1 MKKAISILGPTH
13 CGKTEL
19 AIEISKHFPT
29 KIISVDS
36 VQVYKGAN
44 IGSSKPNQKILDSI
58 HHGLIDNLDPEDDFS
73 VKDFLNEIS
82 NEFCDCKEDL
92 LFVGGTMM
100 YFYSLFNG
108 ISKLPEKNIQFRE
121 KLEEEAKNKGWKYMH
136 ERLEVIDP
144 NAARSIKDSDSQ
156 RILRALEVNHLSK
169 NTFSKLKTMKEK
181 SVIEDYQK
189 FTFAIIPKNK
199 KTFKNQLNERFRKML
214 ELGLIEET
222 KTILERTSGKRIK
235 VLETVGYKQVVD
247 FLKDKISFEEMIELA
262 TNATYQLAKRQ
273 MTWLKK
279 FDLDETFFS
288 DDDDK
293 VMKILSIIK
302 N

>member
-19 AIEISKHFPT
+19 AIEINKHFPT

-58 HHGLIDNLDPEDDFS
+58 HHGLIDFLDPEDDFS

-144 NAARSIKDSDSQ
+144 DAARLIKDSDSQ

-199 KTFKNQLNERFRKML
+199 KTFKNQLKERFRKML

-273 MTWLKK
+273 ITWLKK

>member
-19 AIEISKHFPT
+19 AIEINKHFPT

-44 IGSSKPNQKILDSI
+44 IGSSKPNQKILDSV
-58 HHGLIDNLDPEDDFS
+58 HHGLIDYLDLEDDFS

-82 NEFCDCKEDL
+82 NEFCDCKENL

-136 ERLEVIDP
+136 ERLEVIDAD
-144 NAARSIKDSDSQ
+144 AARLIKDSDSQ

-199 KTFKNQLNERFRKML
+199 KTFKNQLKERFRKML

-273 MTWLKK
+273 ITWLKK

>member
-13 CGKTEL
+13 CGKTDL
-19 AIEISKHFPT
+19 AIEINKHFPT

-36 VQVYKGAN
+36 VQIYKGAN
-44 IGSSKPNQKILDSI
+44 IGSNKPDPKILDSI
-58 HHGLIDNLDPEDDFS
+58 HHELIDYLDPEDDFS

-82 NEFCDCKEDL
+82 NELCDRKEDL
-92 LFVGGTMM
+92 IFVGGSMM

-121 KLEEEAKNKGWKYMH
+121 KLEQEAKKKGWKFMH
-136 ERLEVIDP
+136 QRLEVIDP
-144 NAARSIKDSDSQ
+144 DAARLIKNSDSQ

-169 NTFSKLKTMKEK
+169 KTFSKLKTIKEK

-189 FTFAIIPKNK
+189 FTFAIIPRNK
-199 KTFKNQLNERFRKML
+199 KSFKNQLKVRFRKML

-222 KTILERTSGKRIK
+222 KTIMESNRGKRIK
-235 VLETVGYKQVVD
+235 VLETVGYKQAVD
-247 FLKDKISFEEMIELA
+247 FLKNKISFEEMIELA

-279 FDLDETFFS
+279 FNLDETFFS
-288 DDDDK
+288 DEDDK

>member
-19 AIEISKHFPT
+19 AIEINKHFPT

-58 HHGLIDNLDPEDDFS
+58 HHGLIDYLDPEDDFS

-108 ISKLPEKNIQFRE
+108 ISKLPEKNIQFRK

-136 ERLEVIDP
+136 ERLGAIDP
-144 NAARSIKDSDSQ
+144 DAARSINESDSQ

-189 FTFAIIPKNK
+189 FTFAIIPRSK
-199 KTFKNQLNERFRKML
+199 KIFKNQLNERFRKML

-262 TNATYQLAKRQ
+262 TNASYQLAKRQ
-273 MTWLKK
+273 ITWLKK

-293 VMKILSIIK
+293 VMKILSMIK

>member
-19 AIEISKHFPT
+19 AIEINKHFPSR
-29 KIISVDS
+29 IISVDS
-36 VQVYKGAN
+36 VQIYKGAN
-44 IGSSKPNQKILDSI
+44 IGSNKPDQVILDKI
-58 HHGLIDNLDPEDDFS
+58 HHALINTLDLEDDFS

-82 NEFCDCKEDL
+82 NESKGYKEDL
-92 LFVGGTMM
+92 IFVGGTMM

-108 ISKLPEKNIQFRE
+108 ISKLPEKDIKLRE
-121 KLEEEAKNKGWKYMH
+121 KIEEEAENKGWKSMH
-136 ERLEVIDP
+136 ERLKKIDP
-144 NAARSIKDSDSQ
+144 DAAKIINDKDSQ
-156 RILRALEVNHLSK
+156 RILRALEVNFLSRI
-169 NTFSKLKTMKEK
+169 TFSKLKNLKER

-189 FTFAIIPKNK
+189 YSFAIVPRCK
-199 KTFKNQLNERFRKML
+199 KTFKNQLKERFKKMI
-214 ELGLIEET
+214 ELGLVEET
-222 KTILERTSGKRIK
+222 KTIMEQNSQKRIK

-247 FLKDKISFEEMIELA
+247 FIKDKISHEEMIELA

-273 MTWLKK
+273 ITWLKK
-279 FDLDETFFS
+279 FNLDKTFFS
-288 DDDDK
+288 DEDDK

>member
-19 AIEISKHFPT
+19 AIEINKHFPT
-29 KIISVDS
+29 RIISVDS

-58 HHGLIDNLDPEDDFS
+58 HHGLIDYLDPEDDFS

-144 NAARSIKDSDSQ
+144 DAARLIKDSDSQ

-169 NTFSKLKTMKEK
+169 NTFSKLKTIKEK

-189 FTFAIIPKNK
+189 FTFAIIPRNK
-199 KTFKNQLNERFRKML
+199 KSFKNQLKERFRKML

-262 TNATYQLAKRQ
+262 TNASYQLAKRQ
-273 MTWLKK
+273 ITWLKK
-279 FDLDETFFS
+279 FDLDEVFFS

>member
-19 AIEISKHFPT
+19 AIEINKYFPT

-58 HHGLIDNLDPEDDFS
+58 HHGLIDYLDPEDDFS

-144 NAARSIKDSDSQ
+144 DAARLIKDSDSQ

-199 KTFKNQLNERFRKML
+199 KTFKNQLKERFRKML

-222 KTILERTSGKRIK
+222 KTILERTSGKKIK

-273 MTWLKK
+273 ITWLKK

>member
-13 CGKTEL
+13 SGKSEL
-19 AIEISKHFPT
+19 AIEISKHFPS

-36 VQVYKGAN
+36 VQIYKGAN
-44 IGSSKPNQKILDSI
+44 IGSNKPDQEILDNI
-58 HHGLIDNLDPEDDFS
+58 HHALINIIGLEDDFS

-82 NEFCDCKEDL
+82 NESMSCEKDL
-92 LFVGGTMM
+92 IFVGGTMM

-108 ISKLPEKNIQFRE
+108 ISKLPKKNI
-121 KLEEEAKNKGWKYMH
+121 KLRKKIEDEARNKGWKSMH
-136 ERLEVIDP
+136 EQLKIIDP
-144 NAARSIKDSDSQ
+144 DAAKTIKNNDSQ
-156 RILRALEVNHLSK
+156 RILRALEVNFLSRI
-169 NTFSKLKTMKEK
+169 TFSKLKELKEK

-189 FTFAIIPKNK
+189 FSFAIVPRCK
-199 KTFKNQLNERFRKML
+199 KTFKNQLNERFKKML
-214 ELGLIEET
+214 ELGLVEET
-222 KTILERTSGKRIK
+222 KTLMERSSESRIK

-247 FLKDKISFEEMIELA
+247 FIKNKISHEEMIELA

-273 MTWLKK
+273 ITWLKK
-279 FDLDETFFS
+279 FNLDKTFFS
-288 DDDDK
+288 DEDDK

>member
-19 AIEISKHFPT
+19 AIEINKHFPT

-58 HHGLIDNLDPEDDFS
+58 HHGLIDYLDPEDDFS

-108 ISKLPEKNIQFRE
+108 ISKLPEKNTQFRE
-121 KLEEEAKNKGWKYMH
+121 KLEEEAKNNGWKYMH

-144 NAARSIKDSDSQ
+144 DAARLIKDSDSQ

-199 KTFKNQLNERFRKML
+199 KTFKNQLKERFRKML

-273 MTWLKK
+273 ITWLKK

>member
-19 AIEISKHFPT
+19 AIEINKHFPT

-58 HHGLIDNLDPEDDFS
+58 HHGLIDYLDPEDDFS

-144 NAARSIKDSDSQ
+144 DAARHIKDSDSQ

-169 NTFSKLKTMKEK
+169 TTFSKLKTMKEK

-199 KTFKNQLNERFRKML
+199 KTFKNQLKERFRKML

-273 MTWLKK
+273 ITWLKK

>member
-19 AIEISKHFPT
+19 AIEINKHFPT

-36 VQVYKGAN
+36 VQIYKGAN
-44 IGSSKPNQKILDSI
+44 IGSNKPDQVILDNI
-58 HHGLIDNLDPEDDFS
+58 HHGLINTLDLEDDFS

-82 NEFCDCKEDL
+82 HELFECKEDL
-92 LFVGGTMM
+92 IFVGGTMM

-121 KLEEEAKNKGWKYMH
+121 KIEDEAKNKSWKLMH
-136 ERLEVIDP
+136 ERLKEIDP
-144 NAARSIKDSDSQ
+144 DAAKMIKETDSQ

-169 NTFSKLKTMKEK
+169 ITFSKLKSFKEK
-181 SVIEDYQK
+181 SVIDDYQK
-189 FTFAIIPKNK
+189 FSFAIIPRCK
-199 KTFKNQLNERFRKML
+199 KIFKSELRERFKKML

-222 KTILERTSGKRIK
+222 TIILERSRGKRIK

-247 FLKDKISFEEMIELA
+247 FIKDKISYEEMIELA

-273 MTWLKK
+273 ITWLKK
-279 FDLDETFFS
+279 FNLNETFFS
-288 DDDDK
+288 DEDDK

>member
-19 AIEISKHFPT
+19 AIEINKHFPS

-36 VQVYKGAN
+36 VQIYKGAN
-44 IGSSKPNQKILDSI
+44 IGSSKPNQEILDET
-58 HHGLIDNLDPEDDFS
+58 HHALINTLDLEDDFS

-82 NEFCDCKEDL
+82 FELNGCMENI

-108 ISKLPEKNIQFRE
+108 ISKLPEKNI
-121 KLEEEAKNKGWKYMH
+121 KLRKKIEDEAKNEGWKSMH
-136 ERLEVIDP
+136 QRLEKIDP
-144 NAARSIKDSDSQ
+144 DAAKMIKDSDSQ
-156 RILRALEVNHLSK
+156 RILRALEVNLLS
-169 NTFSKLKTMKEK
+169 NITFSKLKNFKEK
-181 SVIEDYQK
+181 SVIDDYQK
-189 FTFAIIPKNK
+189 FSFAIVPRSKKN
-199 KTFKNQLNERFRKML
+199 FKNQLKERFTKML
-214 ELGLIEET
+214 ELGLVEET
-222 KTILERTSGKRIK
+222 KTILELSSEKKIK

-247 FLKDKISFEEMIELA
+247 FIKDKISHEEMIELA

-273 MTWLKK
+273 ITWLKK
-279 FDLDETFFS
+279 FNLDKTFFS
-288 DDDDK
+288 DEDDK
-293 VMKILSIIK
+293 VMKILSIVK

>member
-19 AIEISKHFPT
+19 AIEINKHFPT

-58 HHGLIDNLDPEDDFS
+58 HHGLIDYLDPEDDFS

-144 NAARSIKDSDSQ
+144 DAARLIKDSDSQ

-189 FTFAIIPKNK
+189 FTFAIIPNNK

-273 MTWLKK
+273 ITWLKK

>member
-19 AIEISKHFPT
+19 AIEINKHFPT

-36 VQVYKGAN
+36 VQIYKEAN
-44 IGSSKPNQKILDSI
+44 IGSNKPDQKILDNI
-58 HHGLIDNLDPEDDFS
+58 HHSLINTLDLEDDFS

-82 NEFCDCKEDL
+82 NELRDYKKDL
-92 LFVGGTMM
+92 LFIGGTMM

-108 ISKLPEKNIQFRE
+108 ISKLPEKNIQFRD
-121 KLEEEAKNKGWKYMH
+121 KLEEEAKNKGWKFMH
-136 ERLEVIDP
+136 ERLQVIDP
-144 NAARSIKDSDSQ
+144 DTARLIKDSDSQ
-156 RILRALEVNHLSK
+156 RILRALEVNHFSK
-169 NTFSKLKTMKEK
+169 NTFSKLKKIKEK
-181 SVIEDYQK
+181 SLIEEYQK
-189 FTFAIIPKNK
+189 FTFAIIPRNK
-199 KTFKNQLNERFRKML
+199 KIFKNQLKERFRKML
-214 ELGLIEET
+214 DLGLIDET
-222 KTILERTSGKRIK
+222 KAILERSGGKRIK
-235 VLETVGYKQVVD
+235 VLETVGYKQAVD

-273 MTWLKK
+273 ITWLKK
-279 FDLDETFFS
+279 FNLDETFFS
-288 DDDDK
+288 DEDDK

>member
-19 AIEISKHFPT
+19 AIEINKHFPT

-58 HHGLIDNLDPEDDFS
+58 HHGLIDYLDPEDDFS

-121 KLEEEAKNKGWKYMH
+121 KLEKEAKNKGWKYMH

-144 NAARSIKDSDSQ
+144 DAARSIKDSDSQ

-199 KTFKNQLNERFRKML
+199 KTFKNQLKERFRKML

-273 MTWLKK
+273 ITWLKK

>member
-19 AIEISKHFPT
+19 AIEINKHFPT

-58 HHGLIDNLDPEDDFS
+58 HHGLIDYLDPEDDFS
-73 VKDFLNEIS
+73 VKDFLNKIS

-136 ERLEVIDP
+136 ERLEAIDP
-144 NAARSIKDSDSQ
+144 DAARLIKDSDSQ
-156 RILRALEVNHLSK
+156 RILRALEVNYLSK

-199 KTFKNQLNERFRKML
+199 ISFKNELKERFRKML

-247 FLKDKISFEEMIELA
+247 FLKDKISFDEMIELA

-273 MTWLKK
+273 ITWLKK

>member
-19 AIEISKHFPT
+19 AIEINKHFPT

-44 IGSSKPNQKILDSI
+44 IGSSKPNQKILDSV
-58 HHGLIDNLDPEDDFS
+58 HHGLIDYLDPEDDFS
-73 VKDFLNEIS
+73 VKDFLNKIS

-136 ERLEVIDP
+136 ERLGAIDP
-144 NAARSIKDSDSQ
+144 DAARSINESGSP

-199 KTFKNQLNERFRKML
+199 RTFKNQLKKRFRKML

-273 MTWLKK
+273 ITWLKK

>member
-19 AIEISKHFPT
+19 AIEINKLFPS

-44 IGSSKPNQKILDSI
+44 IGSSKPVQEILDET
-58 HHGLIDNLDPEDDFS
+58 HHALINTLDLEDDFS
-73 VKDFLNEIS
+73 VKDFLNEITFELKGRME
-82 NEFCDCKEDL
+82 NL

-108 ISKLPEKNIQFRE
+108 ISKLPEKNFELRKKIE
-121 KLEEEAKNKGWKYMH
+121 DKAKNEGWKSMH
-136 ERLEVIDP
+136 ERLDKIDP
-144 NAARSIKDSDSQ
+144 DAAKMIRDTDSQ
-156 RILRALEVNHLSK
+156 RILRALEVNLLSK
-169 NTFSKLKTMKEK
+169 ITFSKLKNFKEK
-181 SVIEDYQK
+181 SVIDDYQK
-189 FTFAIIPKNK
+189 FTFAIVPRCK
-199 KTFKNQLNERFRKML
+199 KTFKNQLKERFAKML

-222 KTILERTSGKRIK
+222 KTILELSSEKKVK

-247 FLKDKISFEEMIELA
+247 FIKDRISYEEMIELA

-273 MTWLKK
+273 ITWLKK
-279 FDLDETFFS
+279 FNLDRTFFS
-288 DDDDK
+288 DEDDK

>member
-19 AIEISKHFPT
+19 AIEINKHFPT

-58 HHGLIDNLDPEDDFS
+58 HHGLIDYLDPEDDFS

-136 ERLEVIDP
+136 ERLEAIDP
-144 NAARSIKDSDSQ
+144 DAARLIKDSDSQ
-156 RILRALEVNHLSK
+156 RILRALEVNYLSK

-199 KTFKNQLNERFRKML
+199 ISFKNELKERFRKML

-247 FLKDKISFEEMIELA
+247 FLKDKISFDEMIELA

-273 MTWLKK
+273 ITWLKK

>member
-19 AIEISKHFPT
+19 AIEINKHFPT

-58 HHGLIDNLDPEDDFS
+58 HHGLIDYLDLEDDFS

-82 NEFCDCKEDL
+82 NELCDCEEDL

-108 ISKLPEKNIQFRE
+108 ISKLPERNIQFRE

-136 ERLEVIDP
+136 ERLEEIDP
-144 NAARSIKDSDSQ
+144 DAARLIKDSDSQ

-199 KTFKNQLNERFRKML
+199 KTFKNQLKKRFRKML

-222 KTILERTSGKRIK
+222 KTILEHTSGKRIK

-273 MTWLKK
+273 ITWLKK

>member
-19 AIEISKHFPT
+19 AIEINKNFPS

-36 VQVYKGAN
+36 VQIYKGAN
-44 IGSSKPNQKILDSI
+44 IGSSKPDQEILNKA
-58 HHGLIDNLDPEDDFS
+58 HHALVNIIDLEDDFS

-82 NEFCDCKEDL
+82 YELEGSKEDL
-92 LFVGGTMM
+92 VFVGGTMM

-108 ISKLPEKNIQFRE
+108 ISKLPEKNIQLRKKIE
-121 KLEEEAKNKGWKYMH
+121 DEAENKGWKSLH
-136 ERLEVIDP
+136 ERLKKIDP
-144 NAARSIKDSDSQ
+144 KAAKTIRDTDSQ
-156 RILRALEVNHLSK
+156 RILRALEVNLLSK
-169 NTFSKLKTMKEK
+169 ITFSKLKSFKEK
-181 SVIEDYQK
+181 SVIDDYQK
-189 FTFAIIPKNK
+189 FSFAIVPRCK
-199 KTFKNQLNERFRKML
+199 KTFKNQLKERFTKML

-222 KTILERTSGKRIK
+222 KTIMESGGEKRIK
-235 VLETVGYKQVVD
+235 VLETVGYKQVVN
-247 FLKDKISFEEMIELA
+247 FIKDKISYEEMIELA

-273 MTWLKK
+273 ITWLKK
-279 FDLDETFFS
+279 FNLDKTFFS
-288 DDDDK
+288 DEDDK

>member
-19 AIEISKHFPT
+19 AIEINKHFPT

-58 HHGLIDNLDPEDDFS
+58 HHGLIDYLDPEDDFS
-73 VKDFLNEIS
+73 VKDFLNKIS

-144 NAARSIKDSDSQ
+144 DAARLIKDSDSQ

-199 KTFKNQLNERFRKML
+199 KTFKNQLKKRFRKML

-273 MTWLKK
+273 ITWLKK

>member
-19 AIEISKHFPT
+19 AIEINKYFPT

-36 VQVYKGAN
+36 VQIYKGAD
-44 IGSSKPNQKILDSI
+44 IGSNKPDQEILDDI
-58 HHGLIDNLDPEDDFS
+58 HHGLINTLDLEDDFS

-82 NEFCDCKEDL
+82 YELFEYKEDL
-92 LFVGGTMM
+92 IFVGGSMM

-121 KLEEEAKNKGWKYMH
+121 KIEDEAKNKSWKLMH
-136 ERLEVIDP
+136 ERLKEIDP
-144 NAARSIKDSDSQ
+144 DAAKMIKETDSQ

-169 NTFSKLKTMKEK
+169 ITFSKLKSFKEK
-181 SVIEDYQK
+181 SVIDDYQK
-189 FTFAIIPKNK
+189 FSFAIIPRCK
-199 KTFKNQLNERFRKML
+199 KIFKSELRERFKKML

-222 KTILERTSGKRIK
+222 TIILKRSKGKRIK

-247 FLKDKISFEEMIELA
+247 FIKDKISYEEMIELA

-279 FDLDETFFS
+279 FNLNETFFS
-288 DDDDK
+288 DEDDK